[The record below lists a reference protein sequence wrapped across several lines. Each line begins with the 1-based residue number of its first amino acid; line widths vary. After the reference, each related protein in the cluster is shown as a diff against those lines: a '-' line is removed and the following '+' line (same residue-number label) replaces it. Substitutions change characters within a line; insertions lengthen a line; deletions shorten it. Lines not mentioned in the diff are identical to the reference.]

1 VKKVWLSFV
10 ILIALVISASW
21 FVSGL
26 WGGKEEKLVLPQ
38 QLVFTPGETI
48 GAFMEQNKIP
58 EAVMTKALGKTAPTD
73 KAALL
78 GSLSLANDQLQA
90 QIQKAA
96 VLSSEQA
103 GKDWQKI
110 LPKFALWA
118 IFLYVSF
125 RALRK
130 GQFNRKTR
138 KWYYLGA
145 VVLFGVAFGS
155 DPSPMGTVKDAIVLL
170 AKDGVVF
177 PPRLLAL
184 TVFLLSVVLANK
196 AICSWGCQFGVLQD
210 LIFRMNRNKADT
222 TGILKQYKIPFAISN
237 SVRVVFFLMFTAIA
251 IVVGMDIIEYVDP
264 FKTFNPAHL
273 GIVGAVAAGILLVAS
288 LFIYRPWCHFFCP
301 FGLVSWLLERF
312 SLHKIRVDESA
323 CTLCGSCERACP
335 SDVMGA
341 ILHKKAVIP
350 DCFSCGTCTEVC
362 PTKAIS
368 FGRNKKVT
376 R

>member
-1 VKKVWLSFV
+1 MKKVWWTFLT
-10 ILIALVISASW
+10 LIALVVASSW

-26 WGGKEEKLVLPQ
+26 WGGKTEKIVIPQ

-48 GAFMEQNKIP
+48 GAFMEHNKIP
-58 EAVMTKALGKTAPTD
+58 DAVMAKSLGKTAPSD
-73 KAALL
+73 KTALL
-78 GSLSLANDQLQA
+78 GSLSLSNDQLQT

-96 VLSSEQA
+96 ALSSEQA

-118 IFLYVSF
+118 IFLYVAI
-125 RALRK
+125 RALQK

-155 DPSPMGTVKDAIVLL
+155 DPSPMGTVKDAVVLL
-170 AKDGVVF
+170 AKEGVVF
-177 PPRLLAL
+177 PPRLIAL

-210 LIFRMNRNKADT
+210 LVFRLNRNKADT
-222 TGILKQYKIPFAISN
+222 TGILKQYKVPFVVSN
-237 SVRVVFFLMFTAIA
+237 GVRVTFFLVFTVIA
-251 IVVGMDIIEYVDP
+251 IVVGMDIVEYVDP

-273 GIVGAVAAGILLVAS
+273 GITGAVAAGILLIAS

-312 SLHKIRVDESA
+312 SLNKIRVDEST
-323 CTLCGSCERACP
+323 CTMCGSCERACP

-341 ILHKKAVIP
+341 ILHKKTVIP

-368 FGRNKKVT
+368 FGRGKKEAH
-376 R
+376 